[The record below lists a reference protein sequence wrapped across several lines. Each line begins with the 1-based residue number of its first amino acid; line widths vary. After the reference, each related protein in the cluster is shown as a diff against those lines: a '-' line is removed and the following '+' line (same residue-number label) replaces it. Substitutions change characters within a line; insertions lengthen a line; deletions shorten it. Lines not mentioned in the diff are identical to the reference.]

1 MRTADLGGGLDLEL
15 ATDGRAVVGVRLTSQ
30 RLTGLGRFFRGK
42 EPATLVERLPLIFSL
57 CGTAQTVAAC
67 EALEQGLACAAN
79 PDRTALR
86 RAAVLSETIVETLRG
101 MVVEWAA
108 FLNEPLDPKALLTA
122 TAAREHLLAAMLP
135 PNAWRRVGDDSSVA
149 IDIDAASTAID
160 EMASALNQIG
170 IDNSAAGLTT
180 VGDLESWSSE
190 GDGLAHRAVARVLEQ
205 GTAEFGRSSYRP
217 LTASL
222 GDLSARLAA
231 DPDGTFQAQPEIAGQ
246 TFETGALSR
255 MTRHPLIDAMLDEFG
270 NGLLTRMA
278 ARIVELA
285 DLPATIGRLVE
296 TLDPAVAA
304 SLTEGFSPSPGE
316 GAGGVDCARG
326 RLVHWARVGDGKVI
340 DYRILAP
347 TEWSFHPD
355 GALVD
360 GLRGV
365 QAMPE
370 GDLKRTVRLFVAA
383 MDPCVACHVSIA

>member
-30 RLTGLGRFFRGK
+30 RPTGLGRFFRGK

-246 TFETGALSR
+246 T
-255 MTRHPLIDAMLDEFG
+255 
-270 NGLLTRMA
+270 
-278 ARIVELA
+278 
-285 DLPATIGRLVE
+285 
-296 TLDPAVAA
+296 
-304 SLTEGFSPSPGE
+304 
-316 GAGGVDCARG
+316 
-326 RLVHWARVGDGKVI
+326 
-340 DYRILAP
+340 
-347 TEWSFHPD
+347 
-355 GALVD
+355 
-360 GLRGV
+360 
-365 QAMPE
+365 
-370 GDLKRTVRLFVAA
+370 
-383 MDPCVACHVSIA
+383 